1 MSGWP
6 CYFLPTVSWAAG
18 KRIFTTTLE
27 GSLCS
32 SEKPGISE
40 GLLENMI
47 KYISALA
54 LENSSLVDKL
64 TSLLDGNE
72 VPDTETN
79 LHVYLGE
86 GVASESW
93 LVLEVSTES

>member
-1 MSGWP
+1 MA
-6 CYFLPTVSWAAG
+6 FLFPAHCKSAAG

-40 GLLENMI
+40 GLLGSRI
-47 KYISALA
+47 KYNYVLALVENSALA
-54 LENSSLVDKL
+54 DKL
-64 TSLLDGNE
+64 TSLLDGYE
-72 VPDTETN
+72 APDPETK